1 MRTGT
6 IRFVT
11 RLISIV
17 DEVISLSLLVVIVIL
32 DVLVNKIQKR
42 SSHV

>member
-1 MRTGT
+1 MRCV
-6 IRFVT
+6 I
-11 RLISIV
+11 RLITTV
-17 DEVISLSLLVVIVIL
+17 DEIISLSLLAVIVIL